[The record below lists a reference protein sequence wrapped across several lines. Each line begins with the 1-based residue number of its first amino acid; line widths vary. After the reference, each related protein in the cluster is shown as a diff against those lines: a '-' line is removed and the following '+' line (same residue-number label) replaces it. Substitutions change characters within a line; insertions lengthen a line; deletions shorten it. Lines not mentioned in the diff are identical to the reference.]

1 MLRATR
7 YKPIRSL
14 FLFVP
19 FVSFVVHSPPLRAGE
34 GQFKDGDRV
43 VFVGSTLIERE
54 QKYGYWELALT
65 TRHPDKNITFRNVG
79 WSGDTV
85 WGESRVGFELD
96 NPQKGFE
103 RLRDTVLAVKPT
115 VIIVGYG
122 TNESFAGEAG
132 LPRFKEGLN
141 KLLDAFAPTK
151 ARIILMSPPQAV
163 ALPPLPDI
171 VQQNKNL
178 RLYSD
183 AIRDAAKNR
192 GYGFVDLNVD
202 FVSRPGA
209 INLDIW
215 INGVNLSEYGYW
227 RYAQVLELG
236 LGLVEKKWRLDIDV
250 ASKKLD
256 AMEVDGEA
264 RDWNPIRL
272 TTRNLRLPA
281 YWPHPRKPLT
291 ILMLADLPQGQDE
304 AQSIDLSEPERRLRV
319 RGLPAGKHAL
329 KIDGKEVASG
339 SAMDWAFGIQISRGP
354 EFDQTEKLRQ
364 LIIEKNQLY
373 FHRYRPQNETYLFGF
388 RKYEQGNNAVE
399 VPQFDALI
407 EAKEKEIAKLRVPMK
422 HSYELVPVK

>member
-1 MLRATR
+1 
-7 YKPIRSL
+7 
-14 FLFVP
+14 
-19 FVSFVVHSPPLRAGE
+19 
-34 GQFKDGDRV
+34 
-43 VFVGSTLIERE
+43 
-54 QKYGYWELALT
+54 
-65 TRHPDKNITFRNVG
+65 
-79 WSGDTV
+79 
-85 WGESRVGFELD
+85 
-96 NPQKGFE
+96 
-103 RLRDTVLAVKPT
+103 
-115 VIIVGYG
+115 
-122 TNESFAGEAG
+122 
-132 LPRFKEGLN
+132 
-141 KLLDAFAPTK
+141 
-151 ARIILMSPPQAV
+151 MSPPQAV

-407 EAKEKEIAKLRVPMK
+407 EAKEKEIAKLRVPAK
-422 HSYELVPVK
+422 HTYELVTAK